1 MDESFISSLCKSNGT
16 WRVQLLPSNNI
27 LKKKKQSSYNSIPEY
42 SIYRFAFKIMQTT
55 KLMSR
60 IQVECLRIH
69 RD

>member
-1 MDESFISSLCKSNGT
+1 MSHLFRLCAKVMERGVSSCY
-16 WRVQLLPSNNI
+16 RQII

-42 SIYRFAFKIMQTT
+42 SIYRFAFEIMQTT